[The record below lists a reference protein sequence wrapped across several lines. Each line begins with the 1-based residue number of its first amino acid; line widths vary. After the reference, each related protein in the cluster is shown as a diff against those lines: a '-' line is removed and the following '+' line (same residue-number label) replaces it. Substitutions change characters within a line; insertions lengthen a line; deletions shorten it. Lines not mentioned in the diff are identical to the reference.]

1 MNFKI
6 LAMGLVGLVALFR
19 LTVDW
24 LELRSADRDIPDNV
38 KDVYDPETYRTWQA
52 YSREGSRLSLVRHLV
67 SSLVTLLVLGFD
79 LYARLVGSLPLTGL
93 YLPALAVLVAD
104 TLLDL
109 AVSTPFSYKDQMGI
123 EEKYGFNRT
132 DKKTF
137 FLDLVKDTLIGL
149 AMTGGITCLF
159 ILVHQALGN
168 WLLLVF
174 TAIMVVFLLVIFF
187 IAPALGKIHNKF
199 EPLPDGALRDR
210 LTALLADNGCTVKAI
225 NVMDGSKRSTKAN
238 AYFSG
243 FGKSKTIVL
252 YDTLLEQMTDDEIV
266 AVFAHEMGHNKHK
279 DTLKMYPV
287 SILQVAIMVAL
298 AWALVSV
305 PDICRAFGFA
315 GVNYGFAF
323 YLMAAVCLNALAPF
337 MNLFSNRLSRK
348 AEYAADRF
356 AAENGYG
363 EALCSALKKLS
374 RSSFSCLNPH
384 PVLVALAYS
393 HPTVS
398 QRAAALEAYQGK
410 FS

>member
-1 MNFKI
+1 MNFKL
-6 LAMGLVGLVALFR
+6 LAMGLLALSAAFQTC
-19 LTVDW
+19 LYV
-24 LELRSADRDIPDNV
+24 LELRSADRDIPNNV
-38 KDVYDPETYRTWQA
+38 QDVYDPETYRTWQA
-52 YSREGSRLSLVRHLV
+52 YSREGTRLGLARHLV
-67 SSLVTLLVLGFD
+67 TSLVTFLVLGFD
-79 LYARLVGSLPLTGL
+79 LYARLVGRLPFTGL
-93 YLPALAVLVAD
+93 YLPAVAVLVLD
-104 TLLDL
+104 TLIDL
-109 AVSTPFSYKDQMGI
+109 VVSTPFSYKNQLGI

-137 FLDLVKDTLIGL
+137 FIDLAKDTLISL
-149 AMTGGITCLF
+149 ALTCGILCLF
-159 ILVHQALGN
+159 IWVHQALGN
-168 WLLLVF
+168 WLLPVF

-252 YDTLLEQMTDDEIV
+252 YDTLLEQLTEDEIV

-305 PDICRAFGFA
+305 PDICRAFGFEA
-315 GVNYGFAF
+315 VNYGFAF
-323 YLMAAVCLNALAPF
+323 WLMASVLLNALAPF
-337 MNLFSNRLSRK
+337 VNLLSTRLSRK

-363 EALCSALKKLS
+363 PALISALKKLS
-374 RSSFSCLNPH
+374 RSSFACLNPH
-384 PVLVALAYS
+384 PLLVALSYS

-398 QRAAALEAYQGK
+398 QRAAAIEKALT
-410 FS
+410 

>member
-1 MNFKI
+1 MDYKLI
-6 LAMGLVGLVALFR
+6 ALLLFA
-19 LTVDW
+19 LSAAFQAYLYYLD
-24 LELRSADRDIPDNV
+24 LRSADRDIPDNV
-38 KDVYDPETYRTWQA
+38 KDVYDPETYRTWQN
-52 YSREGSRLSLVRHLV
+52 YSREGSRLGLTRHLV
-67 SSLVTLLVLGFD
+67 SSLVTFLVLAFD
-79 LYARLVGSLPLTGL
+79 LYARLVGRLPLTGL
-93 YLPALAVLVAD
+93 YLPAMAVLV
-104 TLLDL
+104 LDAL
-109 AVSTPFSYKDQMGI
+109 VDLVVSTPFNYKNQLGI
-123 EEKYGFNRT
+123 EEKYGFNRM

-137 FLDLVKDTLIGL
+137 FIDLAKDTLIGL
-149 AMTGGITCLF
+149 ALTCGILCLF
-159 ILVHQALGN
+159 IWVHQALGN

-174 TAIMVVFLLVIFF
+174 TAIMVVFLLAVFF

-199 EPLPDGALRDR
+199 EPLPEGDLRRR
-210 LTALLADNGCTVKAI
+210 LEELLTQNGCVVKAI

-243 FGKSKTIVL
+243 FGRSKTIVL

-305 PDICRAFGFA
+305 PEICQAFGFE

-323 YLMAAVCLNALAPF
+323 WLMASVCLNALAPF
-337 MNLFSNRLSRK
+337 VNLFSTRLSRK

-363 EALCSALKKLS
+363 PALISALKKLS
-374 RSSFSCLNPH
+374 RSSFACLNPH
-384 PVLVALAYS
+384 PTLVALSYS

-398 QRAAALEAYQGK
+398 QRVAALEQVK
-410 FS
+410 